1 MSRARSA
8 DAVGENV
15 AQRFRARVCAALCLL
30 AFALLLAA
38 APSAF
43 ADSFESEREAARALG
58 AEAYE
63 YGEPLLDSVRI
74 YKSITS
80 VKAPNDFGSAPFNQ
94 FSHFKTLAT
103 EKEGCVVAPNADTL
117 YSIAVLKLKSQPVV
131 MHVPAT
137 DRFSIA
143 ELLSP
148 YTENFALIGQ
158 GGSNFLAPGDYI
170 IAGPGQ
176 LTGEEEAD
184 GLKVVHSPYDEAW
197 VIGRTLVKDQADLP
211 NALAVEEARK
221 IVPLKKWLK
230 VGDAYEPK
238 THGATSE
245 GTCFECP
252 RHRPG
257 RKPAA
262 LLEGALEGARGV
274 PAARGRRSDPRTPRR
289 RPHRPRHDAD
299 QERRLRGHARGPRRS
314 DPGRSGQGR
323 SAMPGKRSKSGFT
336 AHDGWLVGDVGQY
349 GTNYTLRAVA
359 DRLGLGAPTPNQAIY
374 PVALTDREFAPLN
387 AATTRYV
394 AHFPAS
400 DFPVPVQG
408 FWSLTMYNSEGLFV
422 PNALNRFTLGDR
434 SEMHF
439 NEDGSLDVYL
449 QSAEPADEAQRA
461 NWLPAP
467 NGTFHLILRLYGPF
481 EEAIP
486 QILAGGEGAWQPPT
500 ILPCL
505 ASGKTAAGWSC
516 AE

>member
-1 MSRARSA
+1 MGRARKA
-8 DAVGENV
+8 RAVHDP
-15 AQRFRARVCAALCLL
+15 RRARVRLL
-30 AFALLLAA
+30 GVFCVLGFVLLLGSSSGA
-38 APSAF
+38 SA
-43 ADSFESEREAARALG
+43 DTFESEREAARALG
-58 AEAYE
+58 AEGYE

-80 VKAPNDFGSAPFNQ
+80 VKAPSDFGSAPFNQ
-94 FSHFKTLAT
+94 FSHFKALAT

-117 YSIAVLKLKSQPVV
+117 YSIAVLKLKSQPIV
-131 MHVPAT
+131 MHVPST

-158 GGSNFLAPGDYI
+158 GGSNFLPPGDYI

-176 LTGEEEAD
+176 LEGQEEAD
-184 GLKVVHSPYDEAW
+184 GLEVIHSPYNEAW
-197 VIGRTLVKDQADLP
+197 VIARTLVKDQADLAS
-211 NALAVEEARK
+211 ALGVEEARK
-221 IVPLKKWLK
+221 LVPLKKWLR
-230 VGDAYEPK
+230 VGDSYEPPV
-238 THGATSE
+238 HGASSE
-245 GTCFECP
+245 GKCFIV
-252 RHRPG
+252 PG
-257 RKPAA
+257 TTVGKSRLAYWKALSKALVEFPPPAADGA
-262 LLEGALEGARGV
+262 LLERL
-274 PAARGRRSDPRTPRR
+274 AAD
-289 RPHRPRHDAD
+289 HI
-299 QERRLRGHARGPRRS
+299 GPGMA
-314 DPGRSGQGR
+314 P
-323 SAMPGKRSKSGFT
+323 SKSNVSAGTLKGLEEGIQTGQAKVEADAKEALVSGFA

-349 GTNYTLRAVA
+349 GTNYKIRAVA

-374 PVALTDREFAPLN
+374 PVALTDRNFAPLN
-387 AATTRYV
+387 AASTRYV

-434 SEMHF
+434 SEMNF

-449 QSAEPADEAQRA
+449 QSGEPSNEAQRA

-467 NGTFHLILRLYGPF
+467 NGAFHMILRLYGPF

-486 QILAGGEGAWQPPT
+486 EILAGGEGAWQPPT

-505 ASGKTAAGWSC
+505 AGGKTAEGWSC

>member
-1 MSRARSA
+1 MGRARSA
-8 DAVGENV
+8 DEVGDD
-15 AQRFRARVCAALCLL
+15 RPGRGRAYVLGLLCLL
-30 AFALLLAA
+30 VFALLVAA
-38 APSAF
+38 VPSAF
-43 ADSFESEREAARALG
+43 ADSFESERVAARALG
-58 AEAYE
+58 AEGYE

-80 VKAPNDFGSAPFNQ
+80 VGAPNDFGSAPFNQ
-94 FSHFKTLAT
+94 FSHFKALAT

-131 MHVPAT
+131 MHVPST

-176 LTGEEEAD
+176 LSGVEEAD

-197 VIGRTLVKDQADLP
+197 VIARTLVKDQADLP

-221 IVPLKKWLK
+221 LVPLKKWLR

-238 THGATSE
+238 SHGAVGE
-245 GTCFECP
+245 GTCFTV
-252 RHRPG
+252 PG
-257 RKPAA
+257 TVRGENRMRYWKALSKALVEFPPPAA
-262 LLEGALEGARGV
+262 DDPLLERLAADHIGPGTTPSKSNVSAGTLKGLEEAIQAGQANVETDARHALEAGF
-274 PAARGRRSDPRTPRR
+274 AA
-289 RPHRPRHDAD
+289 HN
-299 QERRLRGHARGPRRS
+299 
-314 DPGRSGQGR
+314 
-323 SAMPGKRSKSGFT
+323 
-336 AHDGWLVGDVGQY
+336 GWLVGDVGEY
-349 GTNYTLRAVA
+349 GTNYTLRALA

-374 PVALTDREFAPLN
+374 PVALTDRNFSPLTG
-387 AATTRYV
+387 AGTSYV

-408 FWSLTMYNSEGLFV
+408 FWSLTMYDSEGLFV

-434 SEMHF
+434 SAVHF

-449 QSAEPADEAQRA
+449 QSAEPSNEAQRA

-467 NGTFHLILRLYGPF
+467 AGPFHLIMRLYGPF

-486 QILAGGEGAWQPPT
+486 QILAGGEGAWAPPT

-505 ASGKTAAGWSC
+505 GSGKTAAGWEC

>member
-245 GTCFECP
+245 GTCSSV
-252 RHRPG
+252 PG
-257 RKPAA
+257 TVRGENRLRYWKALSKALVEFPPPAA
-262 LLEGALEGARGV
+262 DDPILERLAADHIGPGMTPTKSDVSAGTLEGLEEAIQAGQAKVEGDARQALEA
-274 PAARGRRSDPRTPRR
+274 
-289 RPHRPRHDAD
+289 
-299 QERRLRGHARGPRRS
+299 
-314 DPGRSGQGR
+314 
-323 SAMPGKRSKSGFT
+323 GFT